1 MFDWLLIK
9 QNAEQVYESGF
20 LYFLTFKDNRFCGWV
35 DVSLSE
41 NGIKEAHQAGK
52 AIKDE
57 NLKFDTVFTS
67 TLKRAVMTTNMILSI
82 SSDHP
87 KPPVIQNWQL
97 NERHYGAL
105 TGLNKAEMAE
115 IHGKEQVQIWR
126 RSFDVRPPAMD
137 SNHPYYNGKKF
148 IFEN

>member
-9 QNAEQVYESGF
+9 QNAEQLYESGF

-57 NLKFDTVFTS
+57 SLKFDTNWMKTYLVIRN
-67 TLKRAVMTTNMILSI
+67 TLNSVYIDKIFLS
-82 SSDHP
+82 
-87 KPPVIQNWQL
+87 
-97 NERHYGAL
+97 
-105 TGLNKAEMAE
+105 
-115 IHGKEQVQIWR
+115 
-126 RSFDVRPPAMD
+126 
-137 SNHPYYNGKKF
+137 
-148 IFEN
+148 